1 MRTFQIIINF
11 FSRFHIQILT
21 VFSRHKRAYMLYF
34 ICKINKGGISM
45 VAVEILSKP
54 SNINENAQT
63 AIIENWHGLYRRD
76 SRFLYTEATLIIPK
90 KNTKS
95 NKK

>member
-1 MRTFQIIINF
+1 
-11 FSRFHIQILT
+11 
-21 VFSRHKRAYMLYF
+21 
-34 ICKINKGGISM
+34 M